1 MLFTF
6 EATDDQKK
14 QPKLKKKERERE
26 RETRQC
32 GEGKQWRQQAFL
44 LPSFMAMAVCLGG
57 LHAMHQARKLQ
68 HI

>member
-44 LPSFMAMAVCLGG
+44 LPSFMVSWLSRRTPCI
-57 LHAMHQARKLQ
+57 RRVN
-68 HI
+68 